1 MKILCMLGSLHVF
14 LSSADFKKQQIHSE
28 CLTNLHPDQAGPLV
42 GPDQGLNY
50 FQMLSAV
57 DK

>member
-14 LSSADFKKQQIHSE
+14 LSYADFKKQQIHSV
-28 CLTNLHPDQAGPLV
+28 CLTNLDRDQAGPLV
-42 GPDQGLNY
+42 GPDWILNY